1 MISEKKI
8 IDDLINFL
16 KKGNPLISKNVS
28 KDKSLVDLGIIDSF
42 GIIEIIE
49 YFEKKYKIQIEN
61 DEINKNNFGSLNLMS
76 KIVIKKIY
84 SNEK

>member
-42 GIIEIIE
+42 GIIEIID
-49 YFEKKYKIQIEN
+49 YFEK
-61 DEINKNNFGSLNLMS
+61 
-76 KIVIKKIY
+76 
-84 SNEK
+84 